1 MLNSM
6 KVHFRLIGKIKIKR
20 KGKTP
25 IDCFVF
31 NYLGQV
37 CTQLEDSFSF
47 LDFVQLYIFCRKPL
61 VNRKKNWENTNP
73 SGKLNKIFMKLCGN
87 H

>member
-1 MLNSM
+1 MYTYELKMLNSM

-37 CTQLEDSFSF
+37 CAQLEDSFSF
-47 LDFVQLYIFCRKPL
+47 LDFVQLYIGYFSQQ
-61 VNRKKNWENTNP
+61 NM
-73 SGKLNKIFMKLCGN
+73 S
-87 H
+87 